1 MSEPGH
7 VSEPGGVVVQTEGG
21 DPEPVDVMRR
31 GRDVVLGESI
41 SAETGVISDPR
52 RRLPR
57 SRLDA
62 DLQYFPNHS
71 PGLCYIWAWSER
83 TATMHGIR
91 CTAPPQS
98 TSQGRYAMTQ
108 VIALSL
114 SIAVLGGIWAFL
126 ALGPLSGF
134 VLVWAGF
141 IGWGCFFHS
150 GANNNALVK
159 TIVGNAYGA
168 LVAWVAL
175 LIIVNVPVP
184 GLGAVWPA
192 IVVGV
197 TVFFLVIVASI
208 DLLSVVPANVYGYA
222 ALVAYSLHQPPAA
235 PATGP
240 LHNLVSPS
248 FANPLVLLIVSMV
261 IGALFGYASDQLAKV
276 LPTKLP
282 TRASA

>member
-1 MSEPGH
+1 MSC
-7 VSEPGGVVVQTEGG
+7 GVVAMWSSERTYRKNRVQ
-21 DPEPVDVMRR
+21 
-31 GRDVVLGESI
+31 I
-41 SAETGVISDPR
+41 SAPR

-57 SRLDA
+57 PRLNA
-62 DLQYFPNHS
+62 DLQYLPNDS
-71 PGLCYIWAWSER
+71 SELCYISAWSER

-98 TSQGRYAMTQ
+98 TLHGRYAMTQ
-108 VIALSL
+108 VITLAL

-150 GANNNALVK
+150 GANYNALVK

-175 LIIVNVPVP
+175 LIIVNVPLP

-222 ALVAYSLHQPPAA
+222 ALVAYSLHQPSAA

-240 LHNLVSPS
+240 LQNLVSPS
-248 FANPLVLLIVSMV
+248 FANPLVLLIASMV

-276 LPTKLP
+276 LPTKQP
-282 TRASA
+282 TRAAHA